1 MIPEPAPRL
10 DRDHEARLLG
20 FPARL
25 VATLSPVATEHVL
38 AHPAAV
44 TRAHRRIQASTGFIP
59 IDFGEL
65 WRYRGL
71 LYRFLW
77 RDFKARY
84 KQTYLGPF
92 WAIFRPFVSIV
103 LFSVIFGHLAHI
115 STGDNSVPYPLFAL
129 GLLPWTY
136 FSSVFTGSASS
147 LLNNVGLLQ
156 KVYFPRIYAPL
167 SAGVT
172 PLVDLA
178 LTMLVAVALFAYYQ
192 VLPSWH
198 IVFMPFFILL
208 ALITGL
214 GFGLWFTGIMVRYRD
229 AGYAMPFMLQVGMY
243 VTPIVYPATF
253 IPERWRWLLALNPL
267 TAVIEGF
274 RWSLLGLK
282 PPSVG
287 GLAASAALG
296 IVLMV
301 GGLYYFRRTERT
313 IVDMA

>member
-1 MIPEPAPRL
+1 VRFRTGPA
-10 DRDHEARLLG
+10 
-20 FPARL
+20 
-25 VATLSPVATEHVL
+25 ATLSLVVPEHVL
-38 AHPAAV
+38 AGSVPAS
-44 TRAHRRIQASTGFIP
+44 RPHRRIQASSGFIP

-92 WAIFRPFVSIV
+92 WAVFRPFVTIV

-115 STGDNSVPYPLFAL
+115 STGSKDIPYPLFAL
-129 GLLPWTY
+129 GLLPWSY

-147 LLNNVGLLQ
+147 MLNSTGLLQ

-178 LTMLVAVALFAYYQ
+178 LTMLVAVVLFAYYRL
-192 VLPSWH
+192 LPSWH

-208 ALITGL
+208 ALVAGL

-243 VTPIVYPATF
+243 VTPVVYPSTF

-274 RWSLLGLK
+274 RWSLLGSK
-282 PPSVG
+282 PPSVP
-287 GLAASAALG
+287 GLVASAG
-296 IVLMV
+296 IGVILMV
-301 GGLYYFRRTERT
+301 AGLYFFRRTERT

>member
-1 MIPEPAPRL
+1 MQPEQALAQPLPQ
-10 DRDHEARLLG
+10 AR
-20 FPARL
+20 P
-25 VATLSPVATEHVL
+25 
-38 AHPAAV
+38 
-44 TRAHRRIQASTGFIP
+44 HRRIQASRGFIP
-59 IDFGEL
+59 IDFAEL

-115 STGDNSVPYPLFAL
+115 STGSSKIPYPLFAL

-147 LLNNVGLLQ
+147 LLNNTSLLQ

-178 LTMLVAVALFAYYQ
+178 LTMVIAVGLFAYYTT
-192 VLPSWH
+192 LPSWH

-208 ALITGL
+208 ALIVGL

-229 AGYAMPFMLQVGMY
+229 AGYALPFTLQIGMY
-243 VTPIVYPATF
+243 LTPVVYPSTF
-253 IPERWRWLLALNPL
+253 IPAHWRWLLALNPM

-274 RWSLLGLK
+274 RWSLLDST

-287 GLAASAALG
+287 GLIVSGGIGIALM
-296 IVLMV
+296 I
-301 GGLYYFRRTERT
+301 GGLYFFRRTERT
-313 IVDMA
+313 IVDMI